1 MKAARRPAGGGFVI
15 GLVIGLL
22 IGLAASLAVALYV
35 TKVPV
40 PFINKVPQRT
50 ADQDAAEAERNKNWD
65 PNAPLGSGKPPV
77 RPPAPQTAGPAVLP
91 PAPAGSAPQASPVA
105 RAPAASSAAAAT
117 QPKAGAQA
125 LIYFAQAGAFTR
137 ADDAEAQRAKL
148 ALLGLDA
155 KLSEREQSGRTVY
168 RVRVGP
174 FDARAQADA
183 ALEQAAG
190 GRRRFDPGARRAA
203 MNFAAA
209 DRLKHNRLQTKE
221 IHEAP

>member
-1 MKAARRPAGGGFVI
+1 MKPVRRPAPGGFVI
-15 GLVIGLL
+15 GMVIGLL
-22 IGLAASLAVALYV
+22 IGLAAALAVALYV

-50 ADQDAAEAERNKNWD
+50 ADQDAAEAERNKSWD
-65 PNAPLGSGKPPV
+65 PNAPLGSGKPQA
-77 RPPAPQTAGPAVLP
+77 RAAASAPGGPAVLP
-91 PAPAGSAPQASPVA
+91 PTPAGSAPPAAAAPRPAVAAAAS
-105 RAPAASSAAAAT
+105 APAAVTAKAAVAA
-117 QPKAGAQA
+117 PG

-174 FDARAQADA
+174 FDARPQADA
-183 ALEQAAG
+183 AIEKLQAAG
-190 GRRRFDPGARRAA
+190 VESTLVRVE
-203 MNFAAA
+203 
-209 DRLKHNRLQTKE
+209 KQ
-221 IHEAP
+221 

>member
-1 MKAARRPAGGGFVI
+1 MKRMRRPARGGFVI

-50 ADQDAAEAERNKNWD
+50 ADQDAAETERNKSWD
-65 PNAPLGSGKPPV
+65 PNAPLSNGKAPARPQAPPL
-77 RPPAPQTAGPAVLP
+77 AGPAVLP
-91 PAPAGSAPQASPVA
+91 PAPAGSA
-105 RAPAASSAAAAT
+105 APAAPAPRAAAAT
-117 QPKAGAQA
+117 AASAPGAAATKAGAPA

-183 ALEQAAG
+183 AIEKLQAAG
-190 GRRRFDPGARRAA
+190 VESTLVRVER
-203 MNFAAA
+203 
-209 DRLKHNRLQTKE
+209 Q
-221 IHEAP
+221 